1 MGKQLIFKVTDE
13 LYKKSKQLRAAGIN
27 LSVHFR
33 LYLEQLA
40 KEHLPN
46 NTSN

>member
-1 MGKQLIFKVTDE
+1 MGKQLIFKVTDI
-13 LYKKSKQLRAAGIN
+13 YKKSKQLRAAGIN

-33 LYLEQLA
+33 LYLEQL